1 MPAKF
6 IYLLNFAMVWLL
18 LVLLPLGCDSDNE
31 LVKDNRVV
39 DSAPVLI
46 STIPINGGALPSY
59 GTLFMNFSKPPGI
72 VTVNGTLAVVAG
84 KTAFWNA
91 GGLTAG
97 QTIGFLIT
105 WTENGGGT
113 AAIIL
118 TIL

>member
-1 MPAKF
+1 MPTKF
-6 IYLLNFAMVWLL
+6 IYLLNFVMVWLL
-18 LVLLPLGCDSDNE
+18 LMLFPLGCGSDDE
-31 LVKDNRVV
+31 LVKDDRTV
-39 DSAPVLI
+39 DGAPVLI
-46 STIPINGGALPSY
+46 STIPINGSALPSY

-72 VTVNGTLAVVAG
+72 VTVNGTLAIVAG

-118 TIL
+118 TVL

>member
-18 LVLLPLGCDSDNE
+18 LMLLPLGCGSDDE
-31 LVKDNRVV
+31 LVKDDRTV
-39 DSAPVLI
+39 DDAPALI
-46 STIPINGGALPSY
+46 STIPVNGGVLPSY

-72 VTVNGTLAVVAG
+72 VIVNGTLAAVAD

-91 GGLTAG
+91 GGLTGG
-97 QTIGFLIT
+97 QTVVLLIT
-105 WTENGGGT
+105 WTENGGGI
-113 AAIIL
+113 AAVTL